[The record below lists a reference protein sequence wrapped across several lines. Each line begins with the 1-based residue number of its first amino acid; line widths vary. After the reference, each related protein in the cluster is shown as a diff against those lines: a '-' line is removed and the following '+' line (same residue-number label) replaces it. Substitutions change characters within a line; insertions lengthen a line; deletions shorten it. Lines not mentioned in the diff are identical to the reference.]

1 MQQKK
6 VSLLSCKFDFKK
18 LENQLQF
25 YKFLW
30 FGAKNFLQL
39 QFNFSKTRFCAGWVK
54 VIGSNFEV
62 NFNVCVCVNSNKK
75 NFNVADLTLKFDLDS
90 VWLQQ
95 RALEWKEYQTF
106 LQQLRKHV
114 HCTRETFS
122 GIVILNVLTTFSCK
136 MTSEMR
142 EKMKF

>member
-62 NFNVCVCVNSNKK
+62 NFNVCVCVNNNKK
-75 NFNVADLTLKFDLDS
+75 NSNVADLTLKFDLDS

-95 RALEWKEYQTF
+95 RALDWKECQTF

-114 HCTRETFS
+114 QERNFWNCF
-122 GIVILNVLTTFSCK
+122 LNVLTTFSCK
-136 MTSEMR
+136 MTKKKKK
-142 EKMKF
+142 KMKFWN